1 MSKGNSHYDNHRR
14 AAELHD
20 IAAHAHNSAA
30 QQHGK
35 QDHRSGQEASR
46 MALEHSNKAYLHS
59 QQIHHAINDQHVATA
74 TLAHEL
80 WQARGCP
87 EGSPETDWHQAAT
100 QLKTGGHK

>member
-1 MSKGNSHYDNHRR
+1 MSKSNSHFDNHRR

-46 MALEHSNKAYLHS
+46 LALEHSNNAYLHS
-59 QQIHHAINDQHVATA
+59 QQIHHAINDQHGAMA
-74 TLAHEL
+74 ILAHEL

-87 EGSPETDWHQAAT
+87 EGSPETDWHQAAA
-100 QLKTGGHK
+100 QLKNVAQK